1 MMLNMSEQYEWGLL
15 LVSLMNE
22 WLCYYKNYVV
32 LVYALSLKGMPERFD
47 SILLLQAEK
56 ARECKDF
63 FVLNELL

>member
-32 LVYALSLKGMPERFD
+32 LEYALSLKGMPERFD
-47 SILLLQAEK
+47 SILLLLQPK
-56 ARECKDF
+56 KVRECKDF
-63 FVLNELL
+63 FCVK